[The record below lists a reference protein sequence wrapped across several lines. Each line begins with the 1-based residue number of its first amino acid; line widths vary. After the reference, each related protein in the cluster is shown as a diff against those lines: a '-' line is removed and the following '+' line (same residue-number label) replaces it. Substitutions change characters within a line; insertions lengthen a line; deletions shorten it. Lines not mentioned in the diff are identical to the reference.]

1 MSTQQ
6 LMDIAESAPYSCPL
20 FEIDPAKVWVEQVDS
35 GKLAFYQK
43 QMSKAV
49 WRPAPGRKLGFLVK
63 HGATLIG
70 LIFLASPV
78 INLTE
83 RDKRLNMPKNPK
95 EKGKALRSVMDISVC
110 VSAQPIGWHYNLG
123 KLCAMIAPT
132 LGDFFEARYN
142 EELRHLVTTSLWGRG
157 TQYNRVFEFL
167 GYTKGHGHEHISD
180 EKYHGMMQWLR
191 DNGHEVPSCKFGAG
205 SNPRM
210 RRISAYRKASG
221 DKTVNL
227 VHGNK
232 RGIYYHPALS
242 SAVRKDVILSWHR
255 RWGNPRYL
263 KTKDLMP
270 PYLNGLEPKP
280 FAEQVSKKTR
290 TESIGESEV
299 KVLGSAPLNAAKE
312 GKPSV

>member
-1 MSTQQ
+1 MTPFPHMRTKDPLQTEMALQS
-6 LMDIAESAPYSCPL
+6 LEPYSCPL
-20 FEIDPAKVWVEQVDS
+20 FEINPECVNVEQVDS
-35 GKLAFYQK
+35 GTLAFYQK

-63 HGATLIG
+63 HDQTLIG

-83 RDKRLNMPKNPK
+83 RDKRLNLPADPKL
-95 EKGKALRSVMDISVC
+95 KGKALRHVMDVSVC

-132 LGDFFEARYN
+132 LGDFFKARYN
-142 EELRHLVTTSLWGRG
+142 EDLQHLVTTSLWGRG
-157 TQYNRVFEFL
+157 TQYNRVYEFL

-180 EKYHGMMQWLR
+180 QRYTEMMDWLKA
-191 DNGHEVPSCKFGAG
+191 NGHEVPSCKFGAG

-221 DKTVNL
+221 DKSVNL

-232 RGIYYHPALS
+232 RGIYYHQAIDPAKR
-242 SAVRKDVILSWHR
+242 AEVIRHWFE
-255 RWGNPRYL
+255 RWGRRRYES
-263 KTKDLMP
+263 TKDKQP
-270 PYLNGLEPKP
+270 PYNSGLE
-280 FAEQVSKKTR
+280 SKQ
-290 TESIGESEV
+290 GE
-299 KVLGSAPLNAAKE
+299 
-312 GKPSV
+312 

>member
-1 MSTQQ
+1 MRTKDPLQTEMALQS
-6 LMDIAESAPYSCPL
+6 LEPYSCPL
-20 FEIDPAKVWVEQVDS
+20 FEIKPEYVNVEQVDS
-35 GKLAFYQK
+35 GTLAFYQK

-63 HGATLIG
+63 HDQTLIG

-83 RDKRLNMPKNPK
+83 RDKRLNLPADPKL
-95 EKGKALRSVMDISVC
+95 KGKALRHVMDVSVC

-132 LGDFFEARYN
+132 LGDFFKARYN
-142 EELRHLVTTSLWGRG
+142 EDLQHLVTTSLWGRG
-157 TQYNRVFEFL
+157 TQYNRVYEFL

-180 EKYHGMMQWLR
+180 QRYWQMMDWLKS
-191 DNGHEVPSCKFGAG
+191 NGHEVPSCKFGAG

-221 DKTVNL
+221 DKSVNL

-232 RGIYYHPALS
+232 RGIYYHEAIDPAKRS
-242 SAVRKDVILSWHR
+242 EVIRHWFE
-255 RWGNPRYL
+255 RWGRRRYEN
-263 KTKDLMP
+263 TKDKQP
-270 PYLNGLEPKP
+270 PYNSGLE
-280 FAEQVSKKTR
+280 SKQ
-290 TESIGESEV
+290 GE
-299 KVLGSAPLNAAKE
+299 
-312 GKPSV
+312 

>member
-1 MSTQQ
+1 MTQGTGAGITPFPHMRTKDPLQ
-6 LMDIAESAPYSCPL
+6 TEMALQSLEPYSCPL
-20 FEIDPAKVWVEQVDS
+20 FEINPEYVNVEQVDS
-35 GKLAFYQK
+35 GTLAFYQK

-63 HGATLIG
+63 HDQTLIG

-83 RDKRLNMPKNPK
+83 RDKRLNLPSDPKL
-95 EKGKALRSVMDISVC
+95 KGKALRHVMDVSVC

-132 LGDFFEARYN
+132 LGDFFKARYN
-142 EELRHLVTTSLWGRG
+142 EDLQHLVTTSLWGRG
-157 TQYNRVFEFL
+157 TQYNRVYEFL

-180 EKYHGMMQWLR
+180 QRYWQMMDWLKS
-191 DNGHEVPSCKFGAG
+191 NGHEVPSCKFGAG

-221 DKTVNL
+221 DKSVNL

-232 RGIYYHPALS
+232 RGIYYHEAIDPAKRS
-242 SAVRKDVILSWHR
+242 EVIRHWFE
-255 RWGNPRYL
+255 RWGRRRYEN
-263 KTKDLMP
+263 TKDKQP
-270 PYLNGLEPKP
+270 PYNSGLE
-280 FAEQVSKKTR
+280 SKQ
-290 TESIGESEV
+290 GE
-299 KVLGSAPLNAAKE
+299 
-312 GKPSV
+312 

>member
-1 MSTQQ
+1 MALQS
-6 LMDIAESAPYSCPL
+6 LEPYSCPL
-20 FEIDPAKVWVEQVDS
+20 FEINPEYVNVEQVDS
-35 GKLAFYQK
+35 GTLAFYQK

-63 HGATLIG
+63 HDQTLIG

-83 RDKRLNMPKNPK
+83 RDKRLNLPSDPKL
-95 EKGKALRSVMDISVC
+95 KGKALRHVMDVSVC

-132 LGDFFEARYN
+132 LGDFFKARYN
-142 EELRHLVTTSLWGRG
+142 EDLQHLVTTSLWGRG
-157 TQYNRVFEFL
+157 TQYNRVYEFL

-180 EKYHGMMQWLR
+180 QRYWQMMDWLKS
-191 DNGHEVPSCKFGAG
+191 NGHEVPSCKFGAG

-221 DKTVNL
+221 DKSVNL

-232 RGIYYHPALS
+232 RGIYYHQAIDPAKRS
-242 SAVRKDVILSWHR
+242 EVIRHWFE
-255 RWGNPRYL
+255 RWGRRRYEN
-263 KTKDLMP
+263 TKDKQP
-270 PYLNGLEPKP
+270 PYNSGLE
-280 FAEQVSKKTR
+280 SKQ
-290 TESIGESEV
+290 GE
-299 KVLGSAPLNAAKE
+299 
-312 GKPSV
+312 